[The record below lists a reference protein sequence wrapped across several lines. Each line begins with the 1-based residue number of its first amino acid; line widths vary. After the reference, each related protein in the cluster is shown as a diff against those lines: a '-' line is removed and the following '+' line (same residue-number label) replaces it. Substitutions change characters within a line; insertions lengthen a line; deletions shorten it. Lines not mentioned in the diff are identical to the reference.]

1 MHFVDQLLEEGIK
14 IVVVIEGCWIRWQFL
29 EPPTAL
35 DGPQHHAKMAT
46 VETVETL
53 PLDERTYEKIDKVV

>member
-29 EPPTAL
+29 EPSTAL
-35 DGPQHHAKMAT
+35 DGPQHHATMAT